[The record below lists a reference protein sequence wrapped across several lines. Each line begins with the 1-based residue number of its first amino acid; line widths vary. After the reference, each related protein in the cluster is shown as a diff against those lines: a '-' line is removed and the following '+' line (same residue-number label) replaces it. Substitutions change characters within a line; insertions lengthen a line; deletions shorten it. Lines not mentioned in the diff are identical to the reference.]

1 MVIGRVIGNV
11 MIDCTF
17 NPSSESLISTH
28 FIGNRNVMW
37 FGVTKEKGMM

>member
-1 MVIGRVIGNV
+1 MVMGGVIGNV

-17 NPSSESLISTH
+17 NLSTESLISTH
-28 FIGNRNVMW
+28 FIGNRNVML